1 MTRLLEKAFGEAAK
15 LPETEQDAVA
25 SWILDEL
32 DSERRW
38 DEAFAR
44 SQDALSRLA
53 SEALAEH
60 RAGETPVLDMDKL

>member
-60 RAGETPVLDMDKL
+60 HAGKTQMLDMDKL

>member
-25 SWILDEL
+25 SWILEEL

-60 RAGETPVLDMDKL
+60 RAGETQVLDMDKL